1 MTIDKPQIIVHL
13 SNSLNFTAY
22 DVRWV
27 PSSAKFVVLG
37 QNARGTGALQLCEL
51 EAGAIKILHESE
63 KQHAFKCGS
72 FGASSLTAR
81 HLATG
86 DFSGRLALWDLER
99 PDLPVYAV
107 KAHDSIVNCLDG
119 CGGAGVNCGPPEIAT
134 GSRDGSVKI
143 WDTRQRD
150 KPVAR
155 IAPEK
160 TEAARDTW
168 CVAFGNSYSDDE
180 RVVAAGYDNGDV
192 KMFDLKTMSLL
203 WETNLKNGVC
213 SLEFDRKDIRMNK
226 LTATTLDA
234 QVHVFDVR
242 TLNPDKSFASVVKK
256 ENNENST
263 VWAVRHCPQN
273 RDLFVTSGGTGN
285 LNLYRY
291 VYPEK
296 RAIQD
301 KKTGVETGVAGTVEL
316 LQTVKAAEQPVASF
330 DWHPDRQGLS
340 VFAAFDQT
348 VKVGIFTR
356 LSQY

>member
-13 SNSLNFTAY
+13 SRSLNYTPY

-37 QNARGTGALQLCEL
+37 QHPRGTGALQVCEL
-51 EAGAIKILHESE
+51 EAGAIKVLHESE
-63 KQHAFKCGS
+63 KQHAFKCGT
-72 FGASSLTAR
+72 FGASSLSSR

-99 PDLPVYAV
+99 LDLPVYAV
-107 KAHDSIVNCLDG
+107 KAHDQLINCLDG
-119 CGGAGVNCGPPEIAT
+119 CGGVGVNSGPPELAT

-160 TEAARDTW
+160 AESARDAW
-168 CVAFGNSYSDDE
+168 CVAFGNSYSDEE
-180 RVVAAGYDNGDV
+180 RVIATGYDNGDV
-192 KMFDLKTMSLL
+192 KMFDLRAMALL

-234 QVHVFDVR
+234 QVHTFDVR
-242 TLNPDKSFASVVKK
+242 TLSPNKEFASVMKK
-256 ENNENST
+256 DNTENTT
-263 VWAVRHCPQN
+263 VWTVRHSPQN
-273 RDLFVTSGGTGN
+273 RDLFITSGGNGN

-291 VYPEK
+291 MYPEK
-296 RAIQD
+296 RSLRDQ
-301 KKTGVETGVAGTVEL
+301 KTGTETGVAGTVEL
-316 LQTVKAAEQPVASF
+316 LQSAHVAEQPVSSL
-330 DWHPDRQGLS
+330 DWHPDRQGLA
-340 VFAAFDQT
+340 VFSAFDQT
-348 VKVGIFTR
+348 VKVGIVTR
-356 LSQY
+356 LAQY